1 MMFKDNKKIYSV
13 PMARICV
20 LADEDVL
27 TSSTQGPD
35 AAHDIKVPALDSW
48 FAQQE

>member
-1 MMFKDNKKIYSV
+1 MYQNSKKIYSV
-13 PMARICV
+13 PNARICQ
-20 LADEDVL
+20 LADEDIL
-27 TSSTQGPD
+27 TSSTQDPD